1 MIKWLLNILAIIL
14 LLLNGLGAI
23 YGGVNLIAYPDGSSL
38 QLSLSW
44 LKYSPFSNYLVPGI
58 ILLVSNGLLSL
69 AVIAGI
75 LMRAKISSL
84 LVLLQGV
91 VLTGWIIVQMLLIHT
106 IYFLHVVM
114 GTIGILLMVTGW
126 LLQKLKQSNG

>member
-106 IYFLHVVM
+106 IYFLHAVM

-126 LLQKLKQSNG
+126 LLQKLKRSNG